1 MLQMEFLK
9 FEARAWARAGLFVA
23 TTGALGVVLAGCAS
37 TGDSGEGNGEMTE
50 IANPAS
56 VYCVEQGGTSEIV
69 SEADGEVGYC
79 NLPDGTRVDEWEYF
93 RANNPGAQ

>member
-1 MLQMEFLK
+1 MLRGLVIG
-9 FEARAWARAGLFVA
+9 EARLIVRGGPLALAGGLV
-23 TTGALGVVLAGCAS
+23 ALGLAGCSSA
-37 TGDSGEGNGEMTE
+37 GDSGDGNGEMSE

-56 VYCVEQGGTSEIV
+56 VYCVDKGGTIEIV

-93 RANNPGAQ
+93 RANNPEGQ